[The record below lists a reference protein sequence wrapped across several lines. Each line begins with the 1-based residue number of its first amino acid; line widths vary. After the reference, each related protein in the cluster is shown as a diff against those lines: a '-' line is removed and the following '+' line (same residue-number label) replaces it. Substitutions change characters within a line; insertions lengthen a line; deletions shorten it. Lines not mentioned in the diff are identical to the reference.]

1 MKIVSYK
8 IKTSIQYIFPESFL
22 DPWKSYGLTKYIKLF
37 FSDPPQKGSQKHNL
51 YFLPTVKVK
60 AELQTVPKC
69 QLMNICIKK

>member
-37 FSDPPQKGSQKHNL
+37 FSHPPTERQSETQSLFFAYSKGKSWTPNSSKMPINEH
-51 YFLPTVKVK
+51 
-60 AELQTVPKC
+60 
-69 QLMNICIKK
+69 MH